1 MAARAGHRHSAA
13 APARLTAL
21 TFPILQTKS
30 LMTRFFRLPVSP
42 LIRVLAAL
50 ALFPLLWAAPAA
62 AQTFDTKQKREIE
75 QIIHDYLVENP
86 EVLVKAFD
94 ELERRHEEAKLAE
107 TQAAVEKNRKAI
119 YEDPDDYV
127 AGNPKGDVTIVEFF
141 DYQCGYCKR
150 SFEPLMD
157 FVEADGNIRLIL
169 KEFPILGPTSLEAA
183 KAAIAAKRQGRYME
197 MHRALYEH
205 KGGLDSDAI
214 AKIAEELGLDVAKLK
229 KDMADPAIQDQVSR
243 TYRLAEQLNVDGTP
257 AFIVGGVMYPG
268 AADEERLDQ
277 MVKEARGS

>member
-1 MAARAGHRHSAA
+1 M
-13 APARLTAL
+13 
-21 TFPILQTKS
+21 
-30 LMTRFFRLPVSP
+30 
-42 LIRVLAAL
+42 
-50 ALFPLLWAAPAA
+50 
-62 AQTFDTKQKREIE
+62 
-75 QIIHDYLVENP
+75 
-86 EVLVKAFD
+86 LVKAFD

-214 AKIAEELGLDVAKLK
+214 AKIAEELGLDVGKLK

-257 AFIVGGVMYPG
+257 AFIAGGVMYPG

>member
-1 MAARAGHRHSAA
+1 
-13 APARLTAL
+13 
-21 TFPILQTKS
+21 
-30 LMTRFFRLPVSP
+30 MTRFFRLPVSP
-42 LIRVLAAL
+42 LIRALAAL

-94 ELERRHEEAKLAE
+94 ELERRLEEAKLAE

>member
-1 MAARAGHRHSAA
+1 
-13 APARLTAL
+13 
-21 TFPILQTKS
+21 
-30 LMTRFFRLPVSP
+30 
-42 LIRVLAAL
+42 
-50 ALFPLLWAAPAA
+50 
-62 AQTFDTKQKREIE
+62 
-75 QIIHDYLVENP
+75 
-86 EVLVKAFD
+86 
-94 ELERRHEEAKLAE
+94 
-107 TQAAVEKNRKAI
+107 
-119 YEDPDDYV
+119 
-127 AGNPKGDVTIVEFF
+127 
-141 DYQCGYCKR
+141 
-150 SFEPLMD
+150 
-157 FVEADGNIRLIL
+157 
-169 KEFPILGPTSLEAA
+169 
-183 KAAIAAKRQGRYME
+183 ME